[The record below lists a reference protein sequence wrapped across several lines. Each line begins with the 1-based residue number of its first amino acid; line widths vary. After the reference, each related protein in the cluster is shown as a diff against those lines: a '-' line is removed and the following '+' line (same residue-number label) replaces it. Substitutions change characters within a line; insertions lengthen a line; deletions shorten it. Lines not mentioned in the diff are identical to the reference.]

1 MEVVMDETRVAFLE
15 RIIASPSPSG
25 FEQPVQ
31 QIIREEI
38 KQYTD
43 EVRTDVHGNV
53 IASINPG
60 GTPRVMLTAH
70 CDELGLLIRHI
81 DDQGFLYFATIG
93 GFDPSTLVGNRVH
106 VHTPSG
112 PILGIVGRPPI
123 HLLSAEERAKAPK
136 LSDLWIDIG
145 ASSQEEA
152 KKLVPLGSVAT
163 RAVQLE
169 RMQNNLV
176 VSRALD
182 DKASLFSIVEA
193 MRRIH
198 ARRTELEAGVFFVS
212 AVQEEVGLRGART
225 AAFSVDP
232 LIAIAVDVT
241 FTSDHPETSKRILGD
256 IKLNGGPVLS
266 LGGNINPRVY
276 QLLIKA
282 AEEAGLAWQID
293 PQASNTYTDT
303 DEIQVV
309 RGGIATGLVSIPCRY
324 LHTGSETVSLKDVDD
339 VAELLSRF
347 VLALNKDTNV
357 IP

>member
-1 MEVVMDETRVAFLE
+1 MDESRVAFLK
-15 RIIASPSPSG
+15 RIISSPSPSG

-38 KQYTD
+38 KNYTSQ
-43 EVRTDVHGNV
+43 VRTDVHGNV
-53 IASINPG
+53 IASLNPE

-70 CDELGLLIRHI
+70 CDELGFLIRYI
-81 DDQGFLYFATIG
+81 DDQGFLYFAPIG
-93 GFDPSTLVGNRVH
+93 GFDPSTLPGNRVH

-112 PILGIVGRPPI
+112 PILGVIGRPPI
-123 HLLSAEERAKAPK
+123 HTLSSEDYGRAPK

-145 ASSQEEA
+145 TANQEEA

-163 RAVQLE
+163 RAAQLE
-169 RMQNNLV
+169 YLQNDVV

-182 DKASLFSIVEA
+182 DKSSLFAIVEA

-198 ARRTELEAGVFFVS
+198 EKQEALEAGVFFVS
-212 AVQEEVGLRGART
+212 AVQEEVGSRGART
-225 AAFSVDP
+225 AAYSVDP
-232 LIAIAVDVT
+232 LIAVAVDVT
-241 FTSDHPETSKRILGD
+241 FTSDHPNTSKKDLGD

-266 LGGNINPRVY
+266 IGGNINPRVY
-276 QLLIKA
+276 QLLVKA
-282 AEEAGLAWQID
+282 AEEADLNWQID
-293 PQASNTYTDT
+293 PQASRTSTDT

-309 RGGIATGLVSIPCRY
+309 RGGVATALVSIPCRY
-324 LHTGSETVSLKDVDD
+324 LHTGSEIVSLKDVDE

-347 VLALNKDTNV
+347 VLALRQDTNV